1 MTVYC
6 LTGLGA
12 DTSVF
17 DLLELDYPKVCIEWI
32 PTHPW
37 ENMTSYAWR
46 LCAQVDATK
55 PFVLLGVSFGGMLA
69 VEMNKYIKPEKTI
82 LVTSSARRSELP
94 LWIRLIAKTKL
105 NRVLPTFLFG
115 SNPKWLIWYFGIKS
129 EQGQKMV
136 TAIAKKADRYF
147 TKLSIDKV
155 LTWDN
160 EWLPENLIRIHAK
173 KDKLLPAPSHVHG
186 VEIPDQGHFA
196 IVESAKEISRII
208 NDLLSESN

>member
-6 LTGLGA
+6 LSGLGA
-12 DTSVF
+12 DATVF
-17 DLLELDYPKVCIEWI
+17 DLLDIEYPKVSIEWI
-32 PTHPW
+32 PSHPW

-46 LCAQVDATK
+46 LCAQVDTSK
-55 PFVLLGVSFGGMLA
+55 PFILLGVSFGGMLA

-94 LWIRLIAKTKL
+94 LWIRLAAKTSL
-105 NRVLPTFLFG
+105 NRIVPTFLFG

-129 EQGQKMV
+129 EQGKKMV
-136 TAIAKKADRYF
+136 TAIAQKTDRYF

-160 EWLPENLIRIHAK
+160 EWLPGNLVRIHAT
-173 KDKLLPAPSHVHG
+173 KDKLLPAPSQIQG
-186 VEIPDQGHFA
+186 MELNGAGHFA
-196 IVESAKEISRII
+196 IVENAKEISETVDRI
-208 NDLLSESN
+208 LSESN